1 MGADEVV
8 NATAID
14 KETPLW
20 SWFGVL
26 FLVLVLF
33 FFLVVVVVAVVLVF
47 LEDDLSVKMGTHIGF
62 SHPHFLMVLW
72 NCISQCFVINSFA

>member
-33 FFLVVVVVAVVLVF
+33 FFWWLLLLLLFWFF

>member
-1 MGADEVV
+1 M
-8 NATAID
+8 
-14 KETPLW
+14 
-20 SWFGVL
+20 
-26 FLVLVLF
+26 
-33 FFLVVVVVAVVLVF
+33 VVVVAVVLVF